1 MWGEESKTLLDNII
15 KLKLLYVWT
24 NSNLDEMGAWIIIT
38 WTDVWEVKKV
48 LYSFRSDNFNLIKQ
62 IEVTYV
68 HIAQ

>member
-1 MWGEESKTLLDNII
+1 MKWKHE
-15 KLKLLYVWT
+15 LLYLILT
-24 NSNLDEMGAWIIIT
+24 E
-38 WTDVWEVKKV
+38 VWEVKKV